1 MKNYIISLLSVIIG
15 TSFLSIAI
23 VNEKFKN
30 NIRVIVTLIILITVF
45 RGLPSLD
52 MDAFS
57 MSTYQ
62 YTADN
67 MLESSELSVEK
78 VINDSIE
85 KQIRNYFNIDEIIV
99 ESDVFINNDFFEIVS
114 VNVSVSAEVELF
126 DIWEFLRNN
135 LNLSGDIYVKIKKN
149 EGIK

>member
-78 VINDSIE
+78 VINDSNE
-85 KQIRNYFNIDEIIV
+85 KQSRNYFNIDEIIV

-126 DIWEFLRNN
+126 DIWKFLRNN
-135 LNLSGDIYVKIKKN
+135 LNLSGDISVKRIKN

>member
-126 DIWEFLRNN
+126 DIWKFLRNN
-135 LNLSGDIYVKIKKN
+135 LNLSGDISVKRIKN

>member
-67 MLESSELSVEK
+67 MLESSEFSVEK

-135 LNLSGDIYVKIKKN
+135 LNLSGDISVKRIKN

>member
-30 NIRVIVTLIILITVF
+30 NIRVIVTLIILITVL

-67 MLESSELSVEK
+67 MLESSEFSVEK

-135 LNLSGDIYVKIKKN
+135 LNLSGDISVKRIKN

>member
-135 LNLSGDIYVKIKKN
+135 LNLSGDISVKRIKK